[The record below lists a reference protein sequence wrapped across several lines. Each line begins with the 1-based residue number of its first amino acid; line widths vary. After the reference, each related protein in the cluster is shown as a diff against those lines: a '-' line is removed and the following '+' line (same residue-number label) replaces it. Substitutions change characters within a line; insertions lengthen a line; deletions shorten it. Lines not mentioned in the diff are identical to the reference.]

1 MNMEA
6 EIEVNLNVQKI
17 DKVNKVDVSNSKKIE
32 ELDEK
37 DMTIIDENLA
47 NNNEL
52 IEIVNEIMGM
62 MSRNEV

>member
-6 EIEVNLNVQKI
+6 EMEVNLNVQKI

-47 NNNEL
+47 NNNKL
-52 IEIVNEIMGM
+52 IEVVNEIMGM